1 MKIELEAW
9 QMGAIIGLII
19 GLIVS
24 VTSVEFVA
32 MLQIPT
38 AVLIAI
44 FIIIGALI
52 GNKKK

>member
-19 GLIVS
+19 GIIVS
-24 VTSVEFVA
+24 ITTVEFVA

-38 AVLIAI
+38 VVLIAI
-44 FIIIGALI
+44 FIIIGAVI
-52 GNKKK
+52 GKRKK